1 MKKLKVIIIAVSL
14 VVILVCGG
22 AFAIFAINAADT
34 DIGNNEVE
42 ETLSSEAAF
51 ELAEKDKKFLEKYNN
66 NNQNDLKALE
76 ILRSRNKTDATELI
90 QDKDK
95 DCELMSE
102 ICDMLK
108 NNSFSADEKEIM
120 ERYLLRRLTAL
131 DGYYSETHEGSDIL
145 LIDKIEE
152 VLDYENYDK
161 EVIWNLFS

>member
-1 MKKLKVIIIAVSL
+1 MKNFKRITISVLL
-14 VVILVCGG
+14 VILLVCVGV
-22 AFAIFAINAADT
+22 FTIYAINTVDT
-34 DIGNNEVE
+34 DTSNGDVE
-42 ETLSSEAAF
+42 ETLSAEDL
-51 ELAEKDKKFLEKYNN
+51 LALDEKDRMLEEKTKKNDE
-66 NNQNDLKALE
+66 NDLKALE
-76 ILRSRNKTDATELI
+76 ILRNRNKTDAAELI

-102 ICDMLK
+102 ICDMLQ

>member
-1 MKKLKVIIIAVSL
+1 MKKFKVIIIAVSL

-34 DIGNNEVE
+34 DTGNNEVE
-42 ETLSSEAAF
+42 ETMSAEDL
-51 ELAEKDKKFLEKYNN
+51 LTLDEKDRKFLENYDN

-95 DCELMSE
+95 DCELMNE

-108 NNSFSADEKEIM
+108 NNSFSPEEEEIM
-120 ERYLLRRLTAL
+120 KNYLFRRLSFL
-131 DGYYSETHEGSDIL
+131 DDTGSNNADSL
-145 LIDKIEE
+145 LISEIME
-152 VLDYENYDK
+152 VLDYDDYNEALWELYYK
-161 EVIWNLFS
+161 